1 MEPLTTVAIAV
12 ATLLATKALEKI
24 GENIGDT
31 LYNKTQQFSELLK
44 QRLPGTLA
52 AIEQAPEQPLN
63 YGEAVLEIETAAKT
77 DPNISQVIQELTQ
90 LAETNPPKNLAE
102 ILKEIQAAFANS
114 QQPQGTIFNQNF
126 QKAMNVAQ
134 NQTIDQSGS
143 TINF

>member
-44 QRLPGTLA
+44 QRLPGTFA

-63 YGEAVLEIETAAKT
+63 YGQAVLEIETAAKA
-77 DPNISQVIQELTQ
+77 DPNISQAIQELVAAAKAEQ
-90 LAETNPPKNLAE
+90 NPKIADILATPNLEKLADK
-102 ILKEIQAAFANS
+102 IGMVVMS
-114 QQPQGTIFNQNF
+114 GGTGTINTMNF
-126 QKAMNVAQ
+126 
-134 NQTIDQSGS
+134 
-143 TINF
+143 

>member
-44 QRLPGTLA
+44 QRLPGTFA

-63 YGEAVLEIETAAKT
+63 YGQAVMEIETAAKA
-77 DPNISQVIQELTQ
+77 DPNISQVIQELVAAAKVEQ
-90 LAETNPPKNLAE
+90 NPKIADILATPNLEKLADK
-102 ILKEIQAAFANS
+102 IGMVVMS
-114 QQPQGTIFNQNF
+114 GGTGTINTMNF
-126 QKAMNVAQ
+126 
-134 NQTIDQSGS
+134 
-143 TINF
+143 

>member
-44 QRLPGTLA
+44 QRLPGTFA

-63 YGEAVLEIETAAKT
+63 YGQAVLEIETAAKT
-77 DPNISQVIQELTQ
+77 DPNISQVIQELVAAAKAEQ
-90 LAETNPPKNLAE
+90 NPKIADILATPNLEKLADK
-102 ILKEIQAAFANS
+102 IGMVVMS
-114 QQPQGTIFNQNF
+114 GGTGTINT
-126 QKAMNVAQ
+126 MNL
-134 NQTIDQSGS
+134 
-143 TINF
+143 

>member
-31 LYNKTQQFSELLK
+31 LTHKTQQFSELLK
-44 QRLPGTLA
+44 QRLPGTFA

-114 QQPQGTIFNQNF
+114 QHPQATIFNQNI
-126 QKAMNVAQ
+126 QKAINAAQ
-134 NQTIDQSGS
+134 NQTNDQRGS
-143 TINF
+143 TFNI

>member
-1 MEPLTTVAIAV
+1 MGPLTTVAIAV

-44 QRLPGTLA
+44 QRLPGTLS

-63 YGEAVLEIETAAKT
+63 YGQAVLEIETAAKT

-90 LAETNPPKNLAE
+90 LAETNPPANLAE

>member
-44 QRLPGTLA
+44 QRLPGTFA

-63 YGEAVLEIETAAKT
+63 YGQAVLEIETAAKT
-77 DPNISQVIQELTQ
+77 DPNISQVIKELVAAAKAEQ
-90 LAETNPPKNLAE
+90 NPKIADILATPNLEKLADK
-102 ILKEIQAAFANS
+102 IGMVVMS
-114 QQPQGTIFNQNF
+114 GGTGTINTMNF
-126 QKAMNVAQ
+126 
-134 NQTIDQSGS
+134 
-143 TINF
+143 

>member
-44 QRLPGTLA
+44 QRLPGTFA

-77 DPNISQVIQELTQ
+77 DTNISQAIQELVAAAKAAQ
-90 LAETNPPKNLAE
+90 NPKIADILATPNLEKLADK
-102 ILKEIQAAFANS
+102 IGMVVMS
-114 QQPQGTIFNQNF
+114 GGTGTINTMNF
-126 QKAMNVAQ
+126 
-134 NQTIDQSGS
+134 
-143 TINF
+143 

>member
-1 MEPLTTVAIAV
+1 MEPLTTGAIAV

-44 QRLPGTLA
+44 QRLPGTFA

-77 DPNISQVIQELTQ
+77 DPNISQVIQELVAAAKAEQ
-90 LAETNPPKNLAE
+90 NPKIADILATPNLEKLADK
-102 ILKEIQAAFANS
+102 IGMVVMS
-114 QQPQGTIFNQNF
+114 GGTGTINTMNF
-126 QKAMNVAQ
+126 
-134 NQTIDQSGS
+134 
-143 TINF
+143 